1 MAKICNKPPLKK
13 DILISLSR
21 DDATRPWFLQAFYYS
36 PWESYPVRRLNN
48 VGIPESPDDN
58 PIKNWTLVI
67 LVVFGQL
74 VMHNHCCL
82 DEYSLIL
89 QKFNFWFVIVHLRGC
104 SWVLDCILPRNQ
116 SWLFM
121 PATIISQYW
130 LCVQGNCPEP
140 PHLK

>member
-104 SWVLDCILPRNQ
+104 SVLDCILPRNQ
-116 SWLFM
+116 SWLFASYNNKSVLTVCAGQL
-121 PATIISQYW
+121 PTTS
-130 LCVQGNCPEP
+130 
-140 PHLK
+140 

>member
-13 DILISLSR
+13 DLLISLSR

-74 VMHNHCCL
+74 VIHNHCCL

-89 QKFNFWFVIVHLRGC
+89 QKLNFWFVIVHLRGC
-104 SWVLDCILPRNQ
+104 SVLDCILPRNQ

-130 LCVQGNCPEP
+130 LCVQVNCPEP